1 VYRLLEMNKRYS
13 TSPLPEVSIVDMNL
27 EREDGNRTEFS
38 RKLAE
43 ELSRNLANGEQ
54 SILLLNRRG
63 YHTVI
68 SCCDCYQPVYCPN
81 CSVPLTYHKKNDK
94 LMCHYCGYV
103 SEKITVCPSC
113 GSERLRNMGFG
124 TQKLEEELAVYFPQA
139 RVLRMDADTTF
150 SRYSY
155 EKNFADFRDGK
166 YDIMIGTQMIG
177 KGLDFPDVTLVG
189 VLSVDKALFAGDFRS
204 YERTFSLITQVVGR
218 SGRGERQGRAI
229 LQTFMPEH
237 YIMNLAAAQDYKG
250 FYNEEIA
257 IRRAMIFPPVC
268 DMAVFCFAAN
278 DEVSVQKGA
287 DAVLAL
293 MKEKLDRMQP
303 KTPIRVLGPVRASYG
318 RINGKFRYRIIMK
331 CKNNAEIRGFIS
343 SLLTEAA
350 DLKDMKGVSLYA
362 DMNGDV
368 GV

>member
-1 VYRLLEMNKRYS
+1 
-13 TSPLPEVSIVDMNL
+13 
-27 EREDGNRTEFS
+27 
-38 RKLAE
+38 
-43 ELSRNLANGEQ
+43 
-54 SILLLNRRG
+54 
-63 YHTVI
+63 
-68 SCCDCYQPVYCPN
+68 
-81 CSVPLTYHKKNDK
+81 
-94 LMCHYCGYV
+94 MCHYCGYV
-103 SEKITVCPSC
+103 SEKITKCPEC
-113 GSERLRNMGFG
+113 GSERLRSMGFG
-124 TQKLEEELAVYFPQA
+124 TQKLEEELAVYFPTA

-155 EKNFADFRDGK
+155 EKNFSDFRDGK

-177 KGLDFPDVTLVG
+177 KGLDFPNVTLVG

-218 SGRGERQGRAI
+218 SGRGDKQGRAI

-237 YIMNLAAAQDYKG
+237 YIMNLAAEQDYKG

-268 DMAVFCFAAN
+268 DMAVFCFSAN
-278 DEVSVQKGA
+278 SEISAIKGSG
-287 DAVLAL
+287 AVLEL
-293 MKEKLDRMQP
+293 MKKKLDELKP

-343 SLLTEAA
+343 SLLKDAPKLA
-350 DLKDMKGVSLYA
+350 DMKGVSLYA

>member
-1 VYRLLEMNKRYS
+1 
-13 TSPLPEVSIVDMNL
+13 
-27 EREDGNRTEFS
+27 
-38 RKLAE
+38 
-43 ELSRNLANGEQ
+43 
-54 SILLLNRRG
+54 
-63 YHTVI
+63 
-68 SCCDCYQPVYCPN
+68 
-81 CSVPLTYHKKNDK
+81 
-94 LMCHYCGYV
+94 
-103 SEKITVCPSC
+103 
-113 GSERLRNMGFG
+113 
-124 TQKLEEELAVYFPQA
+124 
-139 RVLRMDADTTF
+139 
-150 SRYSY
+150 
-155 EKNFADFRDGK
+155 
-166 YDIMIGTQMIG
+166 
-177 KGLDFPDVTLVG
+177 

-278 DEVSVQKGA
+278 DEVSVQNGA
-287 DAVLAL
+287 DAVLRL

-350 DLKDMKGVSLYA
+350 NLKEMKGVALYA